1 MNFISSLFA
10 TAAFRTIQAKLE
22 EISTIQY
29 LNKILL
35 ELLSVKELQ
44 VFIPFSSYKKLCRF
58 VKSLTQT
65 PKYLKITAVPRA

>member
-10 TAAFRTIQAKLE
+10 TAAVRTNQAKLE
-22 EISTIQY
+22 EILVTQY

-44 VFIPFSSYKKLCRF
+44 VFIPFCSYKKLCMF
-58 VKSLTQT
+58 VKSLIQT
-65 PKYLKITAVPRA
+65 SDFIKITAVPRA

>member
-10 TAAFRTIQAKLE
+10 TAALRTNQAKLE

-29 LNKILL
+29 LIKILL

-44 VFIPFSSYKKLCRF
+44 VFIPFSSYKKFCKF
-58 VKSLTQT
+58 VKYLTQT
-65 PKYLKITAVPRA
+65 PNFI